1 MFKEICMETW
11 MIVGL
16 VVAAAMPVVIIAS
29 FFRGAREDWRRAESH
44 FSR

>member
-1 MFKEICMETW
+1 METW

-16 VVAAAMPVVIIAS
+16 VLATAMPVVIIAS